1 MPSGEGVRA
10 AWLYETVLQDSL
22 VISMVLYIFV
32 DTSILDLTNVL
43 VQIIFQIVVLGSPRK
58 KGLSGPS
65 VRWAEITYDLL
76 LSAHL
81 RGF

>member
-1 MPSGEGVRA
+1 M
-10 AWLYETVLQDSL
+10 YETVLQDSL

-65 VRWAEITYDLL
+65 VR
-76 LSAHL
+76 
-81 RGF
+81 